1 MITIYQLQLNIC
13 IRFFCW
19 KKQCLNDDLI
29 VGMLDRERNLKRS
42 SISTV
47 EERYQSR
54 FSHEKVTN
62 SNYSLMLRLPTLLY
76 NSPNNEMAKK
86 VSLYHVLD
94 VYLTKL
100 QNCTCYSKQSLCKSK
115 CHACEFC
122 KWKFQPSPLP
132 PPSPFPRL
140 LHPKFFRP
148 LDLGRPISN
157 EPFRPLH
164 MITNQLKENIILGWL
179 LYVIRSFLLVGFRFQ
194 YQLISRLAFHWPF
207 SSEANLVPRAN
218 L

>member
-1 MITIYQLQLNIC
+1 
-13 IRFFCW
+13 
-19 KKQCLNDDLI
+19 
-29 VGMLDRERNLKRS
+29 MLDRERNLKRS

-122 KWKFQPSPLP
+122 K
-132 PPSPFPRL
+132 
-140 LHPKFFRP
+140 
-148 LDLGRPISN
+148 
-157 EPFRPLH
+157 
-164 MITNQLKENIILGWL
+164 
-179 LYVIRSFLLVGFRFQ
+179 
-194 YQLISRLAFHWPF
+194 
-207 SSEANLVPRAN
+207 
-218 L
+218 

>member
-1 MITIYQLQLNIC
+1 
-13 IRFFCW
+13 
-19 KKQCLNDDLI
+19 
-29 VGMLDRERNLKRS
+29 MLDRERNLKRS

-54 FSHEKVTN
+54 CSHEKVTN

-100 QNCTCYSKQSLCKSK
+100 QNCTSYSKQSLCKSN

-122 KWKFQPSPLP
+122 K
-132 PPSPFPRL
+132 
-140 LHPKFFRP
+140 
-148 LDLGRPISN
+148 
-157 EPFRPLH
+157 
-164 MITNQLKENIILGWL
+164 
-179 LYVIRSFLLVGFRFQ
+179 
-194 YQLISRLAFHWPF
+194 
-207 SSEANLVPRAN
+207 
-218 L
+218 